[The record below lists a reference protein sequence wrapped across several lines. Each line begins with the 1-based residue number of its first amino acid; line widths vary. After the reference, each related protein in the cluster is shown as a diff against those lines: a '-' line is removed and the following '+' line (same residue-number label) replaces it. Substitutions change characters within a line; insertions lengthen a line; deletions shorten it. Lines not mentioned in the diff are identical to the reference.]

1 MYNELCTLPKTGI
14 TPLTP
19 FWESK
24 AFFVSTHFSHYII
37 VYFIHDIWVYYI
49 IAKKVLAWSSFVQ
62 DSWLLILISS
72 SIVAF
77 NLHISHVRMA
87 PADML
92 WQIWHVQIDFFLA
105 RWKPR
110 QCLWQRYS
118 LVLPSSGKVTGFSE
132 CTALG
137 WWSLETSEALITQ
150 TWPTSPTSNVT
161 SPLFPARPPKR
172 A

>member
-24 AFFVSTHFSHYII
+24 AFFVQHFSHYII

-92 WQIWHVQIDFFLA
+92 WQIWHVQIYFFLA
-105 RWKPR
+105 GESQGSVCGRDTAWCCHPQVR
-110 QCLWQRYS
+110 SLGHWVHSAWMMVNWRHLRLW
-118 LVLPSSGKVTGFSE
+118 
-132 CTALG
+132 
-137 WWSLETSEALITQ
+137 
-150 TWPTSPTSNVT
+150 
-161 SPLFPARPPKR
+161 
-172 A
+172 